1 MSQIR
6 VEQIYGAVS
15 LFETG
20 SQYLSGSLNV
30 SGSVSALI
38 FSGSGLLLSNI
49 PLTAITGINALSGWV
64 LSGANLHTSQS
75 YHTAATGSL
84 TVLGDV
90 SDVFIVKSISQTQ
103 NLLKVMSTGVTQF
116 YVHASD
122 PVAPAG
128 YGQVYFTSA
137 SLFVGVD

>member
-1 MSQIR
+1 M
-6 VEQIYGAVS
+6 
-15 LFETG
+15 
-20 SQYLSGSLNV
+20 
-30 SGSVSALI
+30 
-38 FSGSGLLLSNI
+38 
-49 PLTAITGINALSGWV
+49 
-64 LSGANLHTSQS
+64 HTSQS

-116 YVHASD
+116 YVQASD

-128 YGQVYFTSA
+128 YGQIYFTSA